1 MIQLKE
7 IRENIY
13 SIKAISY
20 NELDFHGTVFRN
32 DEGAS
37 YNAYLVV
44 DDEVTLIDTV
54 EEEYNEAFLKAVDS
68 VLKGRP
74 IDNIVINHVEPD
86 HSSSFLTVFE
96 KYPNAKCYC
105 SEKAEKPLQNMFFA
119 DVEYNTVKTMDNIKT
134 GRYTFNFIL
143 TPFVHWPDNM
153 VTYLVEEKILFSND
167 AFGNLVANNNLYDDQ
182 YDLDLLLRMSKE
194 YYANIVMPCSKFVL
208 KTLQEIQDS
217 GIEIELICP
226 AHGVIWRSH
235 IKEIIEHYSKWANF
249 ETKKNKVVIV
259 YDTIW
264 GNTEIIT
271 NELGSLLAERDIEVR
286 IFRAGKHRPSLIM
299 TEIMDASA
307 IVVGTSNFN
316 NTMLP
321 TIADFIERLYALKP
335 KGKIGAVYGAYG
347 WAKTHVNRVKDR
359 LSECDIQLIDYDI
372 TSNYKPDESTLDI
385 TRTLADKL
393 VEALE
398 LN

>member
-1 MIQLKE
+1 MIQVKE
-7 IRENIY
+7 IKENIY

-44 DDEVTLIDTV
+44 DEEVTLIDTV
-54 EEEYNEAFLKAVDS
+54 EEEYNEAFLENIDKI
-68 VLKGRP
+68 LNGRQ
-74 IDNIVINHVEPD
+74 IDNIIINHVEPD
-86 HSSSFLTVFE
+86 HSSSFLAVFG
-96 KYPNAKCYC
+96 KYPKAKCYC
-105 SEKAEKPLQNMFFA
+105 SEKAEKPLQNMFFVNC
-119 DVEYNTVKTMDNIKT
+119 DYKTVKTNDSIKT
-134 GRYTFNFIL
+134 GKYTFNFIL

-167 AFGNLVANNNLYDDQ
+167 AFGNLIANNNLYDDE
-182 YDLDLLLRMSKE
+182 YDLGLLLRASKE
-194 YYANIVMPCSKFVL
+194 YYANIVMPCAKFVL
-208 KTLQEIQDS
+208 KTLKEIQDS
-217 GIEIELICP
+217 GIEIELVCP

-235 IKEIIEHYSKWANF
+235 IAEILTHYEKWANF
-249 ETKKNKVVIV
+249 ESKKNKVVIV

-271 NELGSLLAERDIEVR
+271 NDLSNKLAAQGLEVR

-299 TEIMDASA
+299 TEILDASA

-321 TIADFIERLYALKP
+321 TIADFIERLYGLKP

-359 LSECDIQLIDYDI
+359 LTECEIEVIDYDI
-372 TSNYKPDESTLDI
+372 TSNYKPDATTFEIIDTLVN
-385 TRTLADKL
+385 KL
-393 VEALE
+393 VEALD
-398 LN
+398 LK